1 LSALQAVPLPDY
13 SFSINVA
20 KNANLVALK
29 PMYLGVLLES
39 SEYDIQLPHDE
50 YFSVTGSLMGCCAT
64 LKSYRLKIITHETLI
79 PLYQELILYGVHDFQ
94 KITFFIIPN
103 LFEMSCK

>member
-1 LSALQAVPLPDY
+1 MSVLQAAPLPDY

-20 KNANLVALK
+20 KNANLAALQ

-39 SEYDIQLPHDE
+39 SEYDIKLPHNE
-50 YFSVTGSLMGCCAT
+50 YFSVTGYLTSCCTT
-64 LKSYRLKIITHETLI
+64 LKPYHLKIITHEIRI
-79 PLYQELILYGVHDFQ
+79 PLYQELTLYGIHDFQ
-94 KITFFIIPN
+94 KIAFFIIPN

>member
-1 LSALQAVPLPDY
+1 M
-13 SFSINVA
+13 NVV
-20 KNANLVALK
+20 KNVNLVALK

-39 SEYDIQLPHDE
+39 SEYDIKLPHDE
-50 YFSVTGSLMGCCAT
+50 YFSITGILTGCCT
-64 LKSYRLKIITHETLI
+64 VLKPYHLKIITHETLI
-79 PLYQELILYGVHDFQ
+79 PLYQKITLYGVHDFQ

>member
-1 LSALQAVPLPDY
+1 
-13 SFSINVA
+13 VA
-20 KNANLVALK
+20 KNADLVALK

-39 SEYDIQLPHDE
+39 SEYDIKLPHNE
-50 YFSVTGSLMGCCAT
+50 YFSVTGYLTDCCTT
-64 LKSYRLKIITHETLI
+64 LKPYHLKIITHETRI
-79 PLYQELILYGVHDFQ
+79 PLYQELTLMGVHDFQ